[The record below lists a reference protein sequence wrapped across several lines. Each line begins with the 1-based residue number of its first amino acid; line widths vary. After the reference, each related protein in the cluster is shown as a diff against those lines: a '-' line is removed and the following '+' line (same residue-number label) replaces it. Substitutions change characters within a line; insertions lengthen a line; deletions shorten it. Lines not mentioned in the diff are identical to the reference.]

1 MPDVT
6 ASYGRPFD
14 IDAFFWVFSYIIVSE
29 VFYID
34 QTFTDCGNNQY
45 ALYNMSVCQM

>member
-14 IDAFFWVFSYIIVSE
+14 FITFFGYFHTLLTSVFMPKVLYLH
-29 VFYID
+29 
-34 QTFTDCGNNQY
+34 QTFTDCV
-45 ALYNMSVCQM
+45 SD